1 MITTITTESHVGK
14 RKKQTVVKNIS
25 IDLPLGHVICVT
37 GVSGSGKSSLVSQ
50 TIFPLLS
57 KHINN
62 PKKKKIC

>member
-1 MITTITTESHVGK
+1 MLKAVDLHKSFGDLEVLKGINLDVQPSE
-14 RKKQTVVKNIS
+14 VVV
-25 IDLPLGHVICVT
+25 LV

-62 PKKKKIC
+62 P